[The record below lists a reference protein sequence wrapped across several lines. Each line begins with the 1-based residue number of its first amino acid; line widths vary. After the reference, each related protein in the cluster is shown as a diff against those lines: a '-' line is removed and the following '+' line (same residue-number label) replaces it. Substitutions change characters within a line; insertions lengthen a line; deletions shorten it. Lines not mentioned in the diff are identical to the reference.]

1 MNFTHFHARQGTDP
15 SFAHSLAIHF
25 PTLLARKIDKSWS
38 LYATVPLDTAAA
50 AGAMISGEGP
60 RFKDNSS
67 SSLLARDE
75 ELRR

>member
-25 PTLLARKIDKSWS
+25 PTLLARKIDKTWF

-50 AGAMISGEGP
+50 AGVMISGE
-60 RFKDNSS
+60 
-67 SSLLARDE
+67 
-75 ELRR
+75 